1 MGAIRT
7 TDGRQIRH
15 RNPGPCQPKR
25 RLGRSWSRILC
36 VAAVA
41 AAGLAGLAS
50 PASASAAASP
60 ASLYLSPSTGSP
72 GVGDELDVQIRVNT
86 GSRFTNAVQANLTYP
101 SSQLSV
107 LGFDDSTSSFP
118 VVAQQQV
125 SNGLIQVAKGAFT
138 PVDGDTN
145 LTTVRF
151 QVIGAGTAQVCPTD
165 QSEIVSSTTHQGIP
179 SANAG
184 ATFVAG
190 SPSAFGVGCIV
201 HDFIAQGAQH
211 TITINGEGFSSQG
224 ATVTVSGKGVTA
236 SGTAV
241 VSGTQLTTTIKV
253 PVAAVTG
260 IRSVTV
266 SSGGHTYR
274 CQSCLAIGNGPKVSS
289 VSPDTVARGTSGQV
303 LAVQGQFL
311 DRKTTVKI
319 TGLTITATTW
329 VSSQEIDVTVNV
341 PASATVGQKKVSLYD
356 PFSLSY
362 GYYGRGSCSTCL
374 SVS

>member
-1 MGAIRT
+1 M
-7 TDGRQIRH
+7 
-15 RNPGPCQPKR
+15 
-25 RLGRSWSRILC
+25 LRILGIFC
-36 VAAVA
+36 VTVVA
-41 AAGLAGLAS
+41 AAGMAGLAT
-50 PASASAAASP
+50 PAGATAAAP
-60 ASLYLSPSTGSP
+60 PGSLYLSPSTGSP

-86 GSRFTNAVQANLTYP
+86 GAQFTNAVQANLTYP

-118 VVAQQQV
+118 VVAQQQA

-151 QVIGAGTAQVCPTD
+151 QVIGTGTAQVCPTD
-165 QSEIVSSTTHQGIP
+165 QSEIVSSTTNQEIP
-179 SANAG
+179 SAKAG

-211 TITINGEGFSSQG
+211 AITINGEGFSSQG
-224 ATVTVSGKGVTA
+224 ATVAVSGKGVTT
-236 SGTAV
+236 SGTSV

-253 PVAAVTG
+253 GVAAVTG

-274 CQSCLAIGNGPKVSS
+274 CQSCLAIGDGPKVSS
-289 VSPDTVARGTSGQV
+289 ASPGTVARGTSGQV
-303 LAVQGQFL
+303 IAVQGQNL
-311 DRKTTVKI
+311 SPKTTVKI
-319 TGLTITATTW
+319 TGLKVTATTW
-329 VSSQEIDVTVNV
+329 VSFQEIDVTVNV
-341 PASATVGQKKVSLYD
+341 PATATVGHKRISLYD
-356 PFSLSY
+356 PYYSSY
-362 GYYGRGSCSTCL
+362 GYYGRGSCSACL